1 MDKLLSSCRH
11 SFKDLPVPLV
21 DNAKVAVYVSEPEA
35 GLGGGIICTMTFAF
49 KDPAGNWES
58 VCEDPIELV
67 PFEYLHDERL
77 PSYLRA
83 VPRAVTELMN
93 GRGCLWFTPALALH
107 SNATTEDALVA
118 EIVARSEPMW

>member
-1 MDKLLSSCRH
+1 MHKLLSSCKQ
-11 SFKDLPVPLV
+11 SFKDLPAPLV
-21 DNAKVAVYVSEPEA
+21 DNTKVTVYVSEPQV
-35 GLGGGIICTMTFAF
+35 GLEGGLICTMTFAY
-49 KDPAGNWES
+49 KDQAGDWS
-58 VCEDPIELV
+58 TVCEQPVDLIPS
-67 PFEYLHDERL
+67 EYLHDQRI

-107 SNATTEDALVA
+107 SKATTEDALVA